1 MKHRQAFLHLIKH
14 TETESF
20 VVVPH
25 IITATFS
32 TKFTF
37 DNRSRDMVS
46 VYSTSDPSVEENG
59 QRREA
64 IEFQ

>member
-1 MKHRQAFLHLIKH
+1 MSMVPDTVIYVRQVAEIAH
-14 TETESF
+14 
-20 VVVPH
+20 P
-25 IITATFS
+25 
-32 TKFTF
+32 KFTF
-37 DNRSRDMVS
+37 DNRSRDMVLVS